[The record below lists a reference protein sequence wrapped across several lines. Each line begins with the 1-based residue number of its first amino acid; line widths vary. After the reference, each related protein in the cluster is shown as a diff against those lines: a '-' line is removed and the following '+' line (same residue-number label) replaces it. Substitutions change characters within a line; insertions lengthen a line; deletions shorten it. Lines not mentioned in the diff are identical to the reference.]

1 MQNEQTE
8 EAVSTYTKP
17 TEARQAERKRGVG
30 LPKDDHKELIPAQRK
45 WIAAGKTRWAREEPE
60 REKIS
65 RGEEKRGKGK
75 MVNLIKAPERVIAMR
90 FIKTT
95 FGKFRSFYSTSSSPA
110 HISSHTH
117 VRARARALGK
127 SRL

>member
-60 REKIS
+60 REKKFS
-65 RGEEKRGKGK
+65 WRGK
-75 MVNLIKAPERVIAMR
+75 
-90 FIKTT
+90 
-95 FGKFRSFYSTSSSPA
+95 
-110 HISSHTH
+110 
-117 VRARARALGK
+117 ARKRKNG
-127 SRL
+127 